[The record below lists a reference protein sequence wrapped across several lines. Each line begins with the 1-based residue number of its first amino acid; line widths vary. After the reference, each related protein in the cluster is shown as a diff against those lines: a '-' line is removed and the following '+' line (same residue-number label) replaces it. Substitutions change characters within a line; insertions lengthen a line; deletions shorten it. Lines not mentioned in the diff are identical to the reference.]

1 MEKSETSVT
10 LLIISEY
17 IAPVQ
22 AIASI
27 RWTKIA
33 KYLKRDNE
41 EISITVLSNEKN
53 YDNPENLLPL
63 CRKDS
68 LLEQDSSI
76 FDAYWTFSPDKALI
90 RYYRLKKRTYGT
102 TEAIDQTNAMSSC
115 VTWKNRLRQDM
126 HNLLNDYKNSL
137 LAAAAWKFF
146 EGKNRVFDAII
157 SSYGP
162 VWTHLVAEKIKNK
175 YPQTV
180 WLADFRDPY
189 AKETDGPFSFWRHNL
204 FVKRHC
210 IAADVITRVTDDL
223 YLNEPENAV
232 VKMLPNGYD
241 PQEALMPLAPPIFSL
256 VFTGTLYGEQTDLGV
271 VFQALKD
278 LQCEKKIN
286 PKTVRLIYAGAQGAI
301 AQNFSKKHDAECF
314 IDNRGIVS
322 REDAMHIQQNAAILI
337 QLGWNNEHEKSFW
350 TGKTYEY
357 MMANKPILYI
367 MTGNI
372 PNSAPSQN
380 IHHLGGVCYEQC
392 RHKETYPLLKQYI
405 LDKYEEWKRT
415 GNVSIQRDE
424 EYVQQYSYAN
434 IAESVWKLICSQ
446 EKGRV

>member
-1 MEKSETSVT
+1 MKI
-10 LLIISEY
+10 LIVSEY
-17 IAPVQ
+17 IAPLQ

-33 KYLKRDNE
+33 KYLK
-41 EISITVLSNEKN
+41 ISHSNIHITVLTNEKIFDGN
-53 YDNPENLLPL
+53 NQ
-63 CRKDS
+63 RKD
-68 LLEQDSSI
+68 LMLEKDMCF
-76 FDAYWTFSPDKALI
+76 FDEYWQLSKSNM
-90 RYYRLKKRTYGT
+90 LKKYEAIKKKNSSSVSAIQIEIQQCSSKGSLVQILKKEGLLGVRDIKEKILFSQAKQFLKDRQFDFDVVISTYGP
-102 TEAIDQTNAMSSC
+102 
-115 VTWKNRLRQDM
+115 
-126 HNLLNDYKNSL
+126 
-137 LAAAAWKFF
+137 AW
-146 EGKNRVFDAII
+146 
-157 SSYGP
+157 P
-162 VWTHLVAEKIKNK
+162 HLVAERIKK
-175 YPQTV
+175 KHPSIF
-180 WLADFRDPY
+180 WIADFRDPY

-357 MMANKPILYI
+357 MMANKPILYV

-415 GNVSIQRDE
+415 GNVSVQRDE